1 MRKEYILTTMA
12 FFALTNGAHAQEVI
26 GRNPSVSL
34 LMSENGLSQQEAQ
47 IRIDLQDQII
57 AMSDKLNTQNDPAY
71 ADIYIQH
78 EPVYKIIVSF
88 SDKKDRKAFLDQL
101 DPKIRRYVQLKD
113 AMCN

>member
-1 MRKEYILTTMA
+1 MKKKYILSTLA
-12 FFALTNGAHAQEVI
+12 FFTLTSGAQAQEVI

-34 LMSENGLSQQEAQ
+34 LMLENGLTQQEAQ
-47 IRIDLQDQII
+47 MRIDLQDQII
-57 AMSDKLNTQNDPAY
+57 AMSEKLNTQNDPAY

-101 DPKIRRYVQLKD
+101 DPKI
-113 AMCN
+113 